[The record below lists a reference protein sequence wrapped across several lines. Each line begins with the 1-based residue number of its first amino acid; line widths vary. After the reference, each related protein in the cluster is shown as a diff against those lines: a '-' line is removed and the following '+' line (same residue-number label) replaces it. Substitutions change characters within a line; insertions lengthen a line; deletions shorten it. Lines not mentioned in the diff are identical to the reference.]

1 MKIKK
6 IENML
11 DIEEQFD
18 VELQGCLNDCTE
30 YFCKT
35 SGNYLLLKKAG
46 FRVDGNISNAD
57 RRKAL
62 ELFGFYCYKEMTP
75 KTSIF
80 F

>member
-18 VELQGCLNDCTE
+18 VELQGCLNDCKE

-35 SGNYLLLKKAG
+35 YGNYLLLKKAG
-46 FRVDGNISNAD
+46 FRVDGNSNAD
-57 RRKAL
+57 RRLAK

-75 KTSIF
+75 KRSF
-80 F
+80 FF